1 MTAASFAAQVLDVAI
16 AVGLAV
22 LPLTALFVTVQ
33 VTMLRLPR
41 AKVREI
47 MIGTAI
53 AGLGLFL
60 FLLGVGIGLLP
71 FGRAIGGAMSTLDT
85 WVVVFIAVG
94 LGFVTAWGEP
104 SVRILA
110 SQVESGSSGSINGT
124 LVLAAI
130 AIGVAFW
137 AGVGMLRIQ
146 LDIPIVYLVVPGYA
160 LVMVLLFLND
170 REYVAIAAD
179 SSGVATG
186 PIANTFLLAVALGLS
201 STHPERDPIVHG
213 LGFVGLIALAPLI
226 SVLMLGLI
234 LRLAGRRRRDV

>member
-1 MTAASFAAQVLDVAI
+1 MGSLAAQVLDVAI

-22 LPLTALFVTVQ
+22 LPLTALFMAVQ

-41 AKVREI
+41 KKVVEI
-47 MIGTAI
+47 LAGTAI

-71 FGRAIGGAMSTLDT
+71 FGNVIGATMNALDT
-85 WVVVFIAVG
+85 WVVVLVAVC

-110 SQVESGSSGSINGT
+110 SQVESGSSGSINGMM
-124 LVLAAI
+124 VLAAI
-130 AIGVAFW
+130 AAGVAFW
-137 AGVGMLRIQ
+137 SGVGMLRIQ
-146 LDIPIVYLVVPGYA
+146 LDIPLLYLVVPGYA
-160 LVMVLLFLND
+160 LVLVLLFLND

-179 SSGVATG
+179 ASGVATG

-201 STHPERDPIVHG
+201 ASHPERDPIVHG
-213 LGFVGLIALAPLI
+213 LGFVGLIALAPLM
-226 SVLMLGLI
+226 SVLMLGI
-234 LRLAGRRRRDV
+234 IVRRAQRR

>member
-1 MTAASFAAQVLDVAI
+1 MTGESFAQVLDVAM

-22 LPLTALFVTVQ
+22 LPLTVLFITVQ

-41 AKVREI
+41 GKVTEI
-47 MIGTAI
+47 MIGTGI

-71 FGRAIGGAMSTLDT
+71 FGRVIGGALSGLDT
-85 WVVVFIAVG
+85 WVVVLVAVG
-94 LGFVTAWGEP
+94 LGFATAWGEP

-110 SQVESGSSGSINGT
+110 GQVEAGSSGSINGT
-124 LVLAAI
+124 MVLAAI

-137 AGVGMLRIQ
+137 AGVGMLRIE
-146 LDIPIVYLVVPGYA
+146 LDIPITYLVVPGYA
-160 LVMVLLFLND
+160 LVLVLLFLND

-226 SVLMLGLI
+226 SVLCLGLI
-234 LRLAGRRRRDV
+234 LRWAGRRKGDT